1 MLGELCASGCN
12 VAARWHWDA
21 ELACNGQSDIN
32 AGRPLSLLKKIGMTE
47 LLQKWP
53 SKCVEMG
60 RRVGFV
66 NKAAL
71 KHLGLRSDL
80 SIPVLQGGPD
90 AYVGMV
96 GLGCVKPG
104 RTAVITG
111 SSHLHLTVIP
121 QVEAAS
127 RRGRKGVWGPYSG
140 APFLGRMFAEGGQS
154 STGSVVA
161 WTKRLLNSAAVAGEQ
176 LSYDHLNQE
185 AAEIPIGSNGL
196 LSLATFQGARTP
208 VTDSLLRGAIVGLT
222 LSHSRAHIWRAMLES
237 VCYGT
242 KAAIDALQSA
252 CESHDDLD
260 MNSIAVAGGSTRS
273 EFWLQMHA
281 DVTSKTVKVGK
292 IDNAPLLGCAILAAV
307 GAGCYSNE
315 KENSNFLEEVDAAID
330 SMVHESRRLEPIA
343 ENTAQYNRIY
353 SVYSHLTS
361 SFQLISHALSRN
373 ETLPSL
379 SDAKDNILKSK
390 RPLVVMPSIL
400 AADFGHLSQEALE
413 CMQAGA
419 QWLHVDVCD
428 GGKGWCPGA
437 LTLGAQAVAA
447 IHRDCPSL
455 LLDVHVVS
463 DNIDDLLQPLAS
475 AGTSRITFQLEQILF
490 SDDSKD
496 ISPVIDLISKIR
508 ALNMSVGVCIAP
520 TTSVDK
526 LDSVLCT
533 LPLSESGELLI
544 EAVDI
549 LAVSPGFG
557 GQKFNESVLQKV
569 TFIHKKHPKLKFL
582 EVDGGVNMATAY
594 LAAEAGA
601 NVLIAGRYHIHNR
614 IFNDSTQIKFIF
626 YVSLSSIFGS
636 DRKRGLQPD
645 GDNYPL

>member
-1 MLGELCASGCN
+1 M
-12 VAARWHWDA
+12 
-21 ELACNGQSDIN
+21 SDI
-32 AGRPLSLLKKIGMTE
+32 
-47 LLQKWP
+47 LQKWP
-53 SKCVEMG
+53 TKCIEMG
-60 RRVGFV
+60 RRVGYV
-66 NKAAL
+66 NRDAL

-111 SSHLHLTVIP
+111 SSHLHLKVIP
-121 QVEAAS
+121 QTKATT

-154 STGSVVA
+154 STGSVLA
-161 WTKRLLNSAAVAGEQ
+161 WTKRLLNSAAAQDDQ
-176 LSYDHLNQE
+176 LSYDKLNQE
-185 AAEIPIGSNGL
+185 AAEIPIGSDGL

-208 VTDSLLRGAIVGLT
+208 VTDSLLRGAVIGLT

-252 CESHDDLD
+252 CESHDDLESD
-260 MNSIAVAGGSTRS
+260 SIAVAGGSTRS

-281 DVTSKTVKVGK
+281 DVMGKKVTVGK
-292 IDNAPLLGCAILAAV
+292 VDNAPLLGCAILAAV
-307 GAGCYSNE
+307 GAGCYRNE
-315 KENSNFLEEVDAAID
+315 KENINFLEELDAAID
-330 SMVHESRRLEPIA
+330 SMVHESRRLEPIL

-353 SVYSHLTS
+353 SVYTHLTS
-361 SFQLISHALSRN
+361 SLQLISHALSRN
-373 ETLPSL
+373 ETLPNLHGTDEKS
-379 SDAKDNILKSK
+379 LKSK

-413 CMQAGA
+413 CEQAGA
-419 QWLHVDVCD
+419 KWLHVDVCD
-428 GGKGWCPGA
+428 GGKAWCPGA

-455 LLDVHVVS
+455 LLDAHVVS
-463 DNIDDLLQPLAS
+463 DNVDDLLQPLAL
-475 AGTSRITFQLEQILF
+475 AGTSRVTFQLEQILL
-490 SDDSKD
+490 SEDPTDV
-496 ISPVIDLISKIR
+496 SPVVALISKIR

-520 TTSVDK
+520 ATSAEK
-526 LDSVLCT
+526 LESVLSR
-533 LPLSESGELLI
+533 LPLSESGEMLI
-544 EAVDI
+544 EAVDV

-557 GQKFNESVLQKV
+557 GQTFNESVLQKV
-569 TFIHKKHPKLKFL
+569 AFIHRKFPGLAFL
-582 EVDGGVNMATAY
+582 EVDGGVNMATAS

-601 NVLIAGRYHIHNR
+601 NVLIAGR
-614 IFNDSTQIKFIF
+614 
-626 YVSLSSIFGS
+626 
-636 DRKRGLQPD
+636 
-645 GDNYPL
+645 